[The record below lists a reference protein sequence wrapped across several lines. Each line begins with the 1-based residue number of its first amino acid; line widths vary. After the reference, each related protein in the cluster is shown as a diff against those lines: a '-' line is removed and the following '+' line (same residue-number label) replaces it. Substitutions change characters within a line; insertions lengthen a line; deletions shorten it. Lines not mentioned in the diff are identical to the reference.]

1 MLQIYRVEEKELNK
15 VMIALGAM
23 IRKIREQTTD
33 FSQSKLA
40 VEIGMSENQ
49 VSRIERG
56 ETNPTVKTLLI
67 IAKALKV
74 EIKDLFENGN

>member
-1 MLQIYRVEEKELNK
+1 MEEKELNK
-15 VMIALGAM
+15 IQIRLGVA
-23 IRKIREQTTD
+23 IREIREKKSN

-56 ETNPTVKTLLI
+56 ETNPTVKTLILI
-67 IAKALKV
+67 SRALNV
-74 EIKDLFENGN
+74 DIKDLFL

>member
-1 MLQIYRVEEKELNK
+1 MEEKELNK